1 MERMTVIAL
10 GGMAALA
17 LLAATVPPEGGRP
30 VGPASAVGW
39 QAAPVQ
45 VSESARTV
53 EAG

>member
-17 LLAATVPPEGGRP
+17 LLAAMMPPEGGRP
-30 VGPASAVGW
+30 VGPASAAVW

-45 VSESARTV
+45 VSESERMV